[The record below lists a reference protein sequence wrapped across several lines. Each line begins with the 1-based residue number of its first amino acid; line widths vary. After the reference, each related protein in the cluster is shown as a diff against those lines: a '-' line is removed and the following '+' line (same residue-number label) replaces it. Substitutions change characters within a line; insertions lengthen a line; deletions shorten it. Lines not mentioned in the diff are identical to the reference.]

1 LNPGPLGC
9 KPSALP
15 S

>member
-9 KPSALP
+9 KPSTLP
-15 S
+15 G

>member
-1 LNPGPLGC
+1 LNPGPLE
-9 KPSALP
+9 PHSSALP